1 MNLQQGGN
9 AQVGLTDV
17 AMSLNWNAVQ
27 VVDGD
32 VSAYLLS
39 ESGKVCSDND
49 MIFYNIVIRRNAKA
63 NRDEINDCK
72 IL

>member
-17 AMSLNWNAVQ
+17 AVSLNWNAVQ

-39 ESGKVCSDND
+39 ESGKVCSD
-49 MIFYNIVIRRNAKA
+49 KSS
-63 NRDEINDCK
+63 DETQK
-72 IL
+72 QTGMR